1 MMGSVPAEIGKIA
14 PMSESSPAPTPTEME
29 AKGYIGL
36 TLTVLGLL
44 LFLLIYGVPVASFF
58 LIPAL
63 VLCRTEANRYQRDTG
78 RTAGVL
84 IVAQV
89 LCWFFG
95 GLAVLV
101 DFWII
106 VAVIIWLVQR

>member
-1 MMGSVPAEIGKIA
+1 MGSVPAEIRKIA
-14 PMSESSPAPTPTEME
+14 PMSQSSPAPPSTGME
-29 AKGYIGL
+29 AKGYVGL

-63 VLCRTEANRYQRDTG
+63 VLCRTEANRFRRDTG

-95 GLAVLV
+95 GLAVLA

>member
-1 MMGSVPAEIGKIA
+1 LFVLGKDGKIA
-14 PMSESSPAPTPTEME
+14 PMSESSPAPAPTGME
-29 AKGYIGL
+29 AKGYVGL
-36 TLTVLGLL
+36 TLTIVGLL

-63 VLCRTEANRYQRDTG
+63 ILCRSEANRYRRDTG

-95 GLAVLV
+95 GLAVLA

>member
-1 MMGSVPAEIGKIA
+1 LFVLGKDGKIA
-14 PMSESSPAPTPTEME
+14 PMSERSPAPTGMG
-29 AKGYIGL
+29 AKGYVGL
-36 TLTVLGLL
+36 TLTVVGLL
-44 LFLLIYGVPVASFF
+44 LFLLIYGVPLASFF

-63 VLCRTEANRYQRDTG
+63 ILCRTEANRYRRDTG

-89 LCWFFG
+89 LCCFFG
-95 GLAVLV
+95 GLAVLA
-101 DFWII
+101 DFWLI